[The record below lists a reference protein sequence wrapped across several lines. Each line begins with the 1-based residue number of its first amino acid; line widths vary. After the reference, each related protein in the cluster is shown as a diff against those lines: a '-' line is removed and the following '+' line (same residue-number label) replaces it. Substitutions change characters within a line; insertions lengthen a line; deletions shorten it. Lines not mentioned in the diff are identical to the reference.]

1 MPSLFRRAAAESLAT
16 FGFVFLGVGAVVA
29 GFFPGVSYG
38 LLGIALVHGLA
49 IAVMISATMAISG
62 GHVNPAVTVG
72 LLVARRIPARQA
84 AAYIVA
90 QLIGATLA
98 AFAIKGILPS
108 HVVRSAAVGTPVIA
122 NSITLTQAI
131 LLEAVLTFFLV
142 SAVFG
147 TCVNPDA
154 PRIGGL
160 GVGLVIFADI
170 MVGGA
175 MTGAMMNPARAF
187 GPAVASGVWTGHMVY
202 WVGPIIGAVIA
213 GLLWDRLLLPRHQP
227 AG

>member
-1 MPSLFRRAAAESLAT
+1 MTSLIRRALAEAFAT
-16 FGFVFLGVGAVVA
+16 FGFVFLGVGAAVA
-29 GFFPGVSYG
+29 SFFPGVSYG

-72 LLVARRIPARQA
+72 LFVARRISAGTA
-84 AAYIVA
+84 VAYVIA
-90 QLIGATLA
+90 QLIGAVLA
-98 AFAIKGILPS
+98 ALAIKGLLPS
-108 HVVRSAAVGTPVIA
+108 HVVRAAAVGAPVIA
-122 NSITLTQAI
+122 NSLTFVQAV

-170 MVGGA
+170 MVAGT

-187 GPAVASGVWTGHMVY
+187 GPALVSGVWTGHLAY
-202 WVGPIIGAVIA
+202 WLGPILGAVIA